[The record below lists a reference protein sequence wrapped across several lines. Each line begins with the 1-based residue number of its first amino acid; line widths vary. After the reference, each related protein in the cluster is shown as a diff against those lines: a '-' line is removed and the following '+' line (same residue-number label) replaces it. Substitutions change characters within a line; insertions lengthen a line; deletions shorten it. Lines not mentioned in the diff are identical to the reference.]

1 MALSSLVAKESLMRL
16 TCFDILNRVIVIRDE
31 HVIDELQRT
40 NVAVDANWRLMP
52 QKKGLMRTICKSQMS
67 SFLDLDT

>member
-16 TCFDILNRVIVIRDE
+16 TCFDILNRIIVIRDE
-31 HVIDELQRT
+31 HEIDELQRT
-40 NVAVDANWRLMP
+40 NVAVDANWRPMP
-52 QKKGLMRTICKSQMS
+52 QKGGLMSTICKSQMS